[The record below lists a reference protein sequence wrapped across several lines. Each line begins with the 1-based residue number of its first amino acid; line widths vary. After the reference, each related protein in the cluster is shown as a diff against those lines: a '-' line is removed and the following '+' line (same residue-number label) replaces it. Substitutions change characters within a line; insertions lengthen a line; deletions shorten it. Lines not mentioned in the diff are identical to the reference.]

1 MRKIFALIFAVGFF
15 LGCSSQAN
23 TSAPKTTSTSK
34 NTNGQN
40 SNAGVSSNLGQ
51 PANSEVVASDA
62 PTDAP
67 AGNARDRV
75 ARKRFIDV
83 PSTGPP
89 PPPQMLAAPENSEI
103 ATTMNR
109 DGAVIETRVFKD
121 HPQIEKVESTWLTPK
136 QRNVRIFLKDGRVV
150 ETKTDRID
158 SLRIAPTGLLL
169 EIAGIKVT
177 KSPDSDARP
186 RRSEQKTH

>member
-1 MRKIFALIFAVGFF
+1 MRKIFALIFAAGFT

-23 TSAPKTTSTSK
+23 TSATKTTNPSK
-34 NTNGQN
+34 NTVGQN
-40 SNAGVSSNLGQ
+40 SDAGVSSNLSQ
-51 PANSEVVASDA
+51 PANSAAETSNAQA
-62 PTDAP
+62 DAP
-67 AGNARDRV
+67 ATNARDRL

-89 PPPQMLAAPENSEI
+89 PPPQLLAAPDNSQI

-109 DGAVIETRVFKD
+109 DGAVIETRIFKN
-121 HPQIEKVESTWLTPK
+121 HPQIEKVESIWLTPK

-150 ETKTDRID
+150 ETKTDRIET
-158 SLRIAPTGLLL
+158 LRTASTKLLL

-186 RRSEQKTH
+186 RKFEQKEH